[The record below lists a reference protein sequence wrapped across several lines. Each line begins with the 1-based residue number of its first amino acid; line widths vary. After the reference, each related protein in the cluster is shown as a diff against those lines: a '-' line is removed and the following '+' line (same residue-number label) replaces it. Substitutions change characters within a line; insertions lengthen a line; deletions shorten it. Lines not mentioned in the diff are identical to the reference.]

1 MLKIKLLW
9 PICLHSLNIGWK
21 SKIRRLMEH
30 KMGSHYCEWE
40 KQAIMYL
47 HKRKGLEVNHISE
60 KYFIPYS
67 TCRRLWEEVAR
78 SDFDFECS
86 FVNSTWSHYYHD
98 VIIEYVN
105 SFWKKTRSPFIV
117 KDIKNKIEHDLK
129 IRVDY

>member
-1 MLKIKLLW
+1 
-9 PICLHSLNIGWK
+9 
-21 SKIRRLMEH
+21 
-30 KMGSHYCEWE
+30 MGSHYCEWE
-40 KQAIMYL
+40 KQEIMYL
-47 HKRKGLEVNHISE
+47 HKRKGLETNHISE

-78 SDFDFECS
+78 PDFDFECS

-129 IRVDY
+129 IWVDYEEIREIMKTKLNLSFKKSSSRPARVDP